1 MNRLLRFWAV
11 ATLLVGMAAC
21 SGKGKDIPV
30 NPEDTT
36 AEVVARFNACT
47 TRVSL
52 NGTKQLWEAGDEID
66 INGTTFTT
74 VEAGEKVT
82 FTAKNC
88 DIAAG
93 EAIVARY
100 GKAEIATK
108 QSAREGNLPAATP
121 AFAVGNYTSGV
132 ELTFSTVASLL
143 KFSPKVSGDIT
154 FASTDGSAL
163 AGLFDVEES
172 GEVIFATDG
181 ATSVTLTGCE
191 AGKSYYVA
199 IAPVMLSSE
208 LAITCGGDALT
219 CDNKHLS
226 FEANTIY
233 NLGTIATEGEYVGKD
248 EPKQSHSIYLY
259 KHKNSWSEVKL
270 YSWDAASATYNGEWP
285 GEAPQREEMIN
296 GHRYLV
302 WDMAEEAD
310 GVELNI
316 LINDGRAEGG
326 EQSADYALGVFDGDR
341 YIRLNGTTLS
351 DIEDKRDPIPAG
363 DPEDPG
369 SDVPVGGGY
378 KVYVYQ
384 HNNSWSLN
392 LYAWDEAGTALT
404 GEWPGSAAS
413 ARESINGYEYQVW
426 RLPASV
432 SGAKVGLLLNGGGD
446 DTKTEDYDLGI
457 FDGDRYLLLDGT
469 TISEI
474 ADKNNP
480 VPSTPD
486 VPVGD
491 GYKVYVYQ
499 HNNSWSLNLYAWD
512 EAGTALTGNWPG
524 SAASA
529 RENINGYEYQVWT
542 LPASVNS
549 AKVGLLLN
557 GGGDDTKTE
566 DYDLGIFD
574 GDRYLLLDGTTIS
587 EIADKNN
594 PVPSTP
600 DVPVGD
606 GYKVYVYQHNNSW
619 SLNLYAWDEAGTAL
633 TGEWPGSA
641 ASARE
646 SINGYEYQ
654 VWRLPAS
661 VSGAKVGLLLNG
673 GGDDTKTEDYDLG
686 IFDGDRY
693 LLLDGTTIKEIV
705 DKNNPLPSTPDEP
718 QDGEL
723 YGDWAIVGE
732 HQGWDLANPTRLAKV
747 AENVYLCSDIELK
760 DSGFKFVKVG
770 ISNWDGANTHFGAWK
785 KSDGKEYF
793 DFSTEMSS
801 GDWYSVY
808 DNNLGE
814 HKENIGVG
822 DWSKR
827 YDIYIRV
834 AERAEWGEHLQY
846 TVVEHGV
853 SVSF

>member
-11 ATLLVGMAAC
+11 ATLLVGLAAC
-21 SGKGKDIPV
+21 SGKNKDIPV

-36 AEVVARFNACT
+36 AEVVAQFNACT

-100 GKAEIATK
+100 GKAEIAAK
-108 QSAREGNLPAATP
+108 QSAREGSLPAATP

-132 ELTFSTVASLL
+132 ELTFSSVASLL

-208 LAITCGGDALT
+208 LAITCGGDVLT

-233 NLGTIATEGEYVGKD
+233 NLGTIAAEGEDVGKD

-369 SDVPVGGGY
+369 SDVPVGDGY
-378 KVYVYQ
+378 KIYVYQ

-404 GEWPGSAAS
+404 GEWPGSVAS

-446 DTKTEDYDLGI
+446 DSKTEDYDLGI
-457 FDGDRYLLLDGT
+457 FDGDRYLLLDGPRMAWGT
-469 TISEI
+469 STISSRLMRRFI
-474 ADKNNP
+474 RTSSSDTLILP
-480 VPSTPD
+480 CGRRMYCVPGL
-486 VPVGD
+486 VR
-491 GYKVYVYQ
+491 
-499 HNNSWSLNLYAWD
+499 
-512 EAGTALTGNWPG
+512 
-524 SAASA
+524 A
-529 RENINGYEYQVWT
+529 R
-542 LPASVNS
+542 
-549 AKVGLLLN
+549 
-557 GGGDDTKTE
+557 
-566 DYDLGIFD
+566 
-574 GDRYLLLDGTTIS
+574 R
-587 EIADKNN
+587 
-594 PVPSTP
+594 
-600 DVPVGD
+600 
-606 GYKVYVYQHNNSW
+606 
-619 SLNLYAWDEAGTAL
+619 
-633 TGEWPGSA
+633 
-641 ASARE
+641 
-646 SINGYEYQ
+646 
-654 VWRLPAS
+654 
-661 VSGAKVGLLLNG
+661 
-673 GGDDTKTEDYDLG
+673 
-686 IFDGDRY
+686 
-693 LLLDGTTIKEIV
+693 
-705 DKNNPLPSTPDEP
+705 
-718 QDGEL
+718 
-723 YGDWAIVGE
+723 
-732 HQGWDLANPTRLAKV
+732 
-747 AENVYLCSDIELK
+747 
-760 DSGFKFVKVG
+760 
-770 ISNWDGANTHFGAWK
+770 
-785 KSDGKEYF
+785 
-793 DFSTEMSS
+793 
-801 GDWYSVY
+801 
-808 DNNLGE
+808 
-814 HKENIGVG
+814 
-822 DWSKR
+822 
-827 YDIYIRV
+827 
-834 AERAEWGEHLQY
+834 
-846 TVVEHGV
+846 
-853 SVSF
+853 